1 MFQELIN
8 NTATQ
13 FNLSDAS
20 VSSLLRGLLALMTSE
35 RWGGIDGF
43 VDQFREAGLSHVI
56 GSWVG
61 GKEGR
66 ALTASQVESAL
77 GASGLDGLAAGSGL
91 SREAVTSVLTFLLP
105 RLIGLLTPD
114 GVLPSSH
121 ALRSEFS
128 GYIAGSAGLPAGPRV
143 AHKAEGRS
151 SHWMSSSAAAVL
163 AAALAA
169 FFWMR
174 APAGTANLQLT
185 DSNNHSSIT
194 SSGGIR
200 DGATLTS
207 TPLGNVSA
215 DAARVAPDPALSAIG
230 TSGAPTGETIQAM
243 NLAIINFPSGSA
255 ELPADT
261 LQIIEASAE
270 AITRAPPGAI
280 IEIGGHTDNIGD
292 PASNLALSQA
302 RADVVKGALV
312 NAGVPALM
320 LSTRGYGDT
329 RPRATNDTEFG
340 RFQNRRIEYTV
351 VQ

>member
-1 MFQELIN
+1 VFQELIN
-8 NTATQ
+8 STATQ

-43 VDQFREAGLSHVI
+43 VDQFREAGLDHVI

-66 ALTASQVESAL
+66 ALTPSQVESAL
-77 GASGLDGLAAGSGL
+77 GASGLDGLASRSGL

-105 RLIGLLTPD
+105 RLIALLTPD

-121 ALRSEFS
+121 ALRSRFS
-128 GYIAGSAGLPAGPRV
+128 GYIAGSAELPAAPRV
-143 AHKAEGRS
+143 ERREGGRS
-151 SHWMSSSAAAVL
+151 SHWALGAAAAVL
-163 AAALAA
+163 AAMAGFL
-169 FFWMR
+169 WMDV
-174 APAGTANLQLT
+174 PASTVNPQLT
-185 DSNNHSSIT
+185 VSNNDGRIT

-200 DGATLTS
+200 DVATLAS
-207 TPLGNVSA
+207 TPPGNVTA
-215 DAARVAPDPALSAIG
+215 DAARVADAPALSPIG
-230 TSGAPTGETIQAM
+230 TSGAPAGGYVQAM

-261 LQIIEASAE
+261 LETIEASAE
-270 AITRAPPGAI
+270 AIRRAPPGST

-302 RADVVKGALV
+302 RADVVKAALV

-329 RPRATNDTEFG
+329 RPLATNDTESG
-340 RFQNRRIEYTV
+340 RFQNRRIEYTA

>member
-1 MFQELIN
+1 MFQQLIN
-8 NTATQ
+8 TTATQ

-20 VSSLLRGLLALMTSE
+20 VSSLVRGLLALMTSE
-35 RWGGIDGF
+35 RWGGIEGF
-43 VDQFREAGLSHVI
+43 VDQFREAGLGHVI
-56 GSWVG
+56 GSWLG

-66 ALTASQVESAL
+66 AFTPAQVESAL
-77 GASGLDGLAAGSGL
+77 GASGLDGLAARSGL
-91 SREAVTSVLTFLLP
+91 SRAAVTSVLTFLLP

-121 ALRSEFS
+121 ALRSRFS
-128 GYIAGSAGLPAGPRV
+128 GYIAGSAKLPVAPRV
-143 AHKAEGRS
+143 EHTAEGRS
-151 SHWMSSSAAAVL
+151 WHWVSWAAAVVL
-163 AAALAA
+163 AAVAA

-174 APAGTANLQLT
+174 APAGTVDPQLT
-185 DSNNHSSIT
+185 LSNNDGTIT
-194 SSGGIR
+194 HSGGVR
-200 DGATLTS
+200 DGDTRAPI
-207 TPLGNVSA
+207 PLG
-215 DAARVAPDPALSAIG
+215 DAAKDAVRDTGDRALSAIG
-230 TSGAPTGETIQAM
+230 TSGISTDELVQAM

-261 LQIIEASAE
+261 VEIIEKSAE
-270 AITRAPPGAI
+270 AIRRAPRGTT
-280 IEIGGHTDNIGD
+280 IEISGHTDNTGD

-312 NAGVPALM
+312 NAGVQALM
-320 LSTRGYGDT
+320 LTAKGYGDA

>member
-1 MFQELIN
+1 
-8 NTATQ
+8 
-13 FNLSDAS
+13 
-20 VSSLLRGLLALMTSE
+20 MTSE

-43 VDQFREAGLSHVI
+43 IDQFREAGLDQVI
-56 GSWVG
+56 GSWIG

-66 ALTASQVESAL
+66 ALTPSQVESAL
-77 GASGLDGLAAGSGL
+77 GASGLDGLAARSGL

-105 RLIGLLTPD
+105 RLIALLTPD

-121 ALRSEFS
+121 SLRSQFS
-128 GYIAGSAGLPAGPRV
+128 GYIAGSAGLPAAPRV
-143 AHKAEGRS
+143 EHRAGGRS
-151 SHWMSSSAAAVL
+151 SHWTLGAAAAVL
-163 AAALAA
+163 AALAG
-169 FFWMR
+169 FLWMG
-174 APAGTANLQLT
+174 APAGTVNPQLT
-185 DSNNHSSIT
+185 VSNNDSRIT

-207 TPLGNVSA
+207 TPLGNVPA
-215 DAARVAPDPALSAIG
+215 DAARVAGDRAPSAIG
-230 TSGAPTGETIQAM
+230 TSGAPADEPVQAM

-261 LQIIEASAE
+261 LESIEASAE
-270 AITRAPPGAI
+270 AIRRAPPGST

-312 NAGVPALM
+312 SDGVPALM

-329 RPRATNDTEFG
+329 RPRAPNDTEFG
-340 RFQNRRIEYTV
+340 RFQNRRNEYTV

>member
-8 NTATQ
+8 NTSTQ
-13 FNLSDAS
+13 FDLSEDS

-35 RWGGIDGF
+35 RWGGLDGF
-43 VDQFREAGLSHVI
+43 IEQFHEAGLDDVI

-66 ALTASQVESAL
+66 PLTPSQVESAL
-77 GASGLDGLAAGSGL
+77 GASGLDGLAARSGL

-114 GVLPSSH
+114 GELPSSH
-121 ALRSEFS
+121 VLRSQFS
-128 GYIAGSAGLPAGPRV
+128 GYIAGSSGLPAAPRV
-143 AHKAEGRS
+143 EHRAKGRNGS
-151 SHWMSSSAAAVL
+151 WSWAAAAVL
-163 AAALAA
+163 AAVAA
-169 FFWMR
+169 FLWIR
-174 APAGTANLQLT
+174 VPAGTFNPQVT
-185 DSNNHSSIT
+185 VSNNDGRIT

-207 TPLGNVSA
+207 TPSGNVPA
-215 DAARVAPDPALSAIG
+215 DAARVSGDRTLSAIG
-230 TSGAPTGETIQAM
+230 TSGAPAGEPVQAI

-261 LQIIEASAE
+261 LAIIEASAE
-270 AITRAPPGAI
+270 AIRRAPPGST

-312 NAGVPALM
+312 SAGVPALM

-329 RPRATNDTEFG
+329 MPRAPNDTEFG